1 MKTNCLSEKKFLNLL
16 FPVVR
21 LGDTDAVAMFDTGA
35 GMTLISRGLLQ
46 SLNYKAGDEIACG
59 NNNGMVR
66 KLETAIV
73 TDVSIGDIYIGNL
86 QAIVADEQDFDI
98 KDDDGNPFPAQLLLG
113 WDVISRFRWSYDK
126 RDDSLTVE
134 ESEPANGRGTLEY
147 SNFPIVCAEHE
158 RISFRAGIDT
168 GHTESILASIWKERL
183 ATASHAAET
192 VGIGSAESAV
202 LPYAKEF
209 SFIYH
214 GKDFCIHDV
223 DIFEKIHGAGDK
235 TEALFGMDIFRGKSW
250 TLDFPKKILDFYDF
264 Q

>member
-1 MKTNCLSEKKFLNLL
+1 MKANCLSEKKFLNLL

-46 SLNYKAGDEIACG
+46 NLNYKAGNEIACG

-66 KLETAIV
+66 KLETAII
-73 TDVSIGDIYIGNL
+73 TDVRIGDIYIGSL
-86 QAIVADEQDFDI
+86 RAIVADERDFDI

-113 WDVISRFRWSYDK
+113 WDVISRFRWIYDK
-126 RDDSLTVE
+126 KEDSLTVE
-134 ESEPANGRGTLEY
+134 ESEPANERGALEY
-147 SNFPIVCAEHE
+147 SNFPIIRAE
-158 RISFRAGIDT
+158 RKGISFCAGIDT
-168 GHTESILASIWKERL
+168 GHTESILSPIWKERL

-202 LPYAKEF
+202 LPYAEEF
-209 SFIYH
+209 SFTYQ
-214 GKDFCIHDV
+214 GKAFLIHDV
-223 DIFEKIHGAGDK
+223 DIFEKIHGADDK

-250 TLDFPKKILDFYDF
+250 TLDFPNGILDFYDF